1 MNKKAVEILL
11 KHLTNSHK
19 NENNLTQEEAEK
31 SANDF
36 FYDDEFKDVAKMI
49 IDAMEDY
56 AKKYS
61 KEQVIKKKKS
71 ILRIAKKYKR
81 FENGLDTN
89 GFVYISQL
97 EAGLVAMTANVQAYC
112 EGLMALGVSP
122 KHLLLLGFM

>member
-97 EAGLVAMTANVQAYC
+97 EAIC
-112 EGLMALGVSP
+112 R
-122 KHLLLLGFM
+122 